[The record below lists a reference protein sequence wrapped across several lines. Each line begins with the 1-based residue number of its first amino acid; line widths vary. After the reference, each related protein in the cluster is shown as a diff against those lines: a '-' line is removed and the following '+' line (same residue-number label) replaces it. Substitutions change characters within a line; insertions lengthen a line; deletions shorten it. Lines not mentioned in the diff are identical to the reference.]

1 MNFTSSVRGGHNRIS
16 SLLLKVDKSSVPIFL
31 AMILLLC
38 SMFVLTVSPRSINE
52 VMNQESST
60 FYSNSGL
67 ANSLLSYAYILLIF
81 GLVWKFVKY
90 VRKKE
95 DVWN

>member
-1 MNFTSSVRGGHNRIS
+1 VNITRNNKAGHNRIS
-16 SLLLKVDKSSVPIFL
+16 SLLFKFDKSNVPIFL
-31 AMILLLC
+31 ALILLLC
-38 SMFVLTVSPRSINE
+38 SMLILTVSPRSINE

-67 ANSLLSYAYILLIF
+67 ANSLLSYAYILLLV

-95 DVWN
+95 DIWN